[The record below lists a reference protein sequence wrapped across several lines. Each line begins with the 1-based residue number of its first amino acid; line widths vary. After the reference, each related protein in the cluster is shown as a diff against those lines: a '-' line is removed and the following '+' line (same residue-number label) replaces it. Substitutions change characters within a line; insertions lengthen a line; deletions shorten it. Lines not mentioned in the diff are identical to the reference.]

1 MIERFSLNS
10 FKFFYYAAMY
20 GSVTIASKKLFVT
33 QGAVSKQ
40 IRNLEEGL
48 EIQLFDRK
56 SKKLTLTKEGLN
68 LFNSCQDAFNKLD
81 ICLVDL
87 KNRNIQNK
95 TNLVLS
101 CEPTFCM
108 KWLIPKLNIFDDLG
122 FDFDITILTHQ
133 DVPDFKKYNIDIAIQ
148 RNDIEFSKNL
158 HTYKLIDDIM
168 FIVKNPNSSRNNIA
182 ISSSIPNLWNNLLS
196 RSETKE
202 LVIGHKKIELEYLYL
217 CIEAAVSGNAIT
229 ATSGF
234 MIENEVKNNT
244 LVSATTPYHDDFS
257 YYLIS
262 HDSISEDPRK
272 MLFKDW
278 LTNEL
283 KISLENLKNI

>member
-40 IRNLEEGL
+40 IKNLEEGL
-48 EIQLFDRK
+48 EIKLFDRK
-56 SKKLTLTKEGLN
+56 SKKLTLTQDGLN

-81 ICLVDL
+81 ICLVNL
-87 KNRNIQNK
+87 KNRNVQNK
-95 TNLVLS
+95 TSLVIS

-108 KWLIPKLNIFDDLG
+108 KWLIPKLNSFDDLG

-133 DVPDFKKYNIDIAIQ
+133 EIPDFKKNNIDIIIQ
-148 RNDIEFSKNL
+148 RNDVDFPKNL
-158 HTYKLIDDIM
+158 HTYKLIDDIL
-168 FIVKNPNSSRNNIA
+168 FLVKNPTYHRNNIA
-182 ISSSIPNLWNNLLS
+182 ISTSMPNLWSNLLNKN
-196 RSETKE
+196 ETKE
-202 LVIGHKKIELEYLYL
+202 LVIDYRRIEFEHLYL

-229 ATSGF
+229 VASGF
-234 MIENEVKNNT
+234 MIENRLKNNS
-244 LVSATTPYHDDFS
+244 LVSIIPPFHDNSS

-262 HDSISEDPRK
+262 HNNITEDPRK
-272 MLFKDW
+272 VLFKKW
-278 LTNEL
+278 LISEL
-283 KISLENLKNI
+283 KVSMENLENI